1 MKSTTFKVGLF
12 VFISLAILIFGYF
25 YLIDFK
31 IGGKKY
37 YYKTKFK
44 DVSWLAV
51 GDAVTVRGVPKGRV
65 EKIQVYPGYVL
76 VTFSVKDH
84 KLREGSVVILET
96 QGVLG
101 EMRLSVKMGKG
112 KELPEGSII
121 PSAEGMD
128 VNKLI
133 NHLGLTIV
141 QIESL
146 VMEVRSVVRA
156 SKPELKSISQKTKR
170 AIERISYKTES
181 VEDSIQSTLTR
192 LKQSA
197 NKIDSLL
204 KEINSGKGTAGKI
217 LKDSTLYIQI
227 DSLVR
232 DLRNLIKDFK
242 KNPSKYIRIKIF

>member
-1 MKSTTFKVGLF
+1 MKSPAFKVGLF
-12 VFISLAILIFGYF
+12 VFISIAILIFGYF

-37 YYKTKFK
+37 YYRAKFK

-51 GDAVTVRGVPKGRV
+51 GDAVTIRGVPKGRV
-65 EKIQVYPGYVL
+65 EKIQIYPGYVL
-76 VTFSVKDH
+76 VTFSVRDH

-101 EMRLSVKMGKG
+101 EMRLCVKIGKG

-121 PSAEGMD
+121 PSIEGMD

-133 NHLGLTIV
+133 NHLGLTIA

-146 VMEVRSVVRA
+146 IMEIRTLV
-156 SKPELKSISQKTKR
+156 KNTNPELKNMTQKTQD
-170 AIERISYKTES
+170 AIENFSYKIES
-181 VEDSIQSTLTR
+181 IEDSIQSM
-192 LKQSA
+192 LKQLRKTGHA
-197 NKIDSLL
+197 IDTL
-204 KEINSGKGTAGKI
+204 INDLNYGKGTLGKI
-217 LKDSTLYIQI
+217 LKDSSLYIQA
-227 DSLVR
+227 DSLIR